1 MVANVSSL
9 HVKVKSLSKQLT
21 SVADESKKTKSI
33 LTQVKSQYEVLFL
46 NIIGLDPIYDAARN

>member
-33 LTQVKSQYEVLFL
+33 LTQVKSQYEVLF
-46 NIIGLDPIYDAARN
+46 